1 VVFILNAGFVVNHYL
16 RFNRSFSV
24 VKFLHS
30 SLILVVLVILLLGL
44 ISGYFWLFQIG
55 MFASIVLVIIYF
67 AILHKIYKIDTI
79 GSIVASII
87 LHGLVIFSAIA
98 IDHIGDI
105 VFENFDFLWFV
116 CITVLLPIYA
126 DEIELTTE
134 EKILN

>member
-1 VVFILNAGFVVNHYL
+1 
-16 RFNRSFSV
+16 
-24 VKFLHS
+24 
-30 SLILVVLVILLLGL
+30 LVILLLGL